1 MLTEMSAFAEH
12 NCAKTKQGR
21 QGWRGTTVRGTFHGG
36 ERAMIDR
43 TMPHFALVWLGSL
56 KPYGK
61 WFTLQQPDGQIV
73 RARKLLP
80 ETVTVYGY
88 AGLNEQ
94 GRMEF
99 EPAIE
104 PLDMDI
110 LAVVDTFIRSCN
122 AESDPFLFALA
133 NAMQPLNPDEAPL
146 RWLEVNPVDGSF
158 VVHSL
163 LVEVEGG
170 ERIILAAH
178 QVVWE
183 EG

>member
-1 MLTEMSAFAEH
+1 M
-12 NCAKTKQGR
+12 N
-21 QGWRGTTVRGTFHGG
+21 
-36 ERAMIDR
+36 DP
-43 TMPHFALVWLGSL
+43 TMPPVSLVRLGSL
-56 KPYGK
+56 NPYGK

-80 ETVTVYGY
+80 EKVTVYGY

-99 EPAIE
+99 EPVIE
-104 PLDMDI
+104 PLDADI
-110 LAVVDTFIRSCN
+110 LAVVDTFVRRCN
-122 AESDPFLFALA
+122 EESDPFLFALA
-133 NAMQPLNPDEAPL
+133 NAVQPLNPDEAPV
-146 RWLEVNPVDGSF
+146 RWLEVNPIDGSF

-163 LVEVEGG
+163 LVEVESG
-170 ERIILAAH
+170 ERLVLAAH

>member
-1 MLTEMSAFAEH
+1 
-12 NCAKTKQGR
+12 
-21 QGWRGTTVRGTFHGG
+21 
-36 ERAMIDR
+36 MIDR
-43 TMPHFALVWLGSL
+43 TMPHFALVRLGSL

-61 WFTLQQPDGQIV
+61 WFTFQQPDGQIV

-94 GRMEF
+94 GQMEF

-104 PLDMDI
+104 PLDEDLRA
-110 LAVVDTFIRSCN
+110 LAEVFVRRCN
-122 AESDPFLFALA
+122 EESDPFLFALI

-146 RWLEVNPVDGSF
+146 RWLEVNPIDGSF

-163 LVEVEGG
+163 LVDVEGG
-170 ERIILAAH
+170 DRIVLAAH
-178 QVVWE
+178 QVIWE